1 MSFPILLA
9 LIAGV
14 LWGLNMVASRW
25 GLDKT
30 GVSSDIGA
38 FASIAVAALIA
49 ATTALV
55 AGVDTAGI
63 DTDSITRYAVIG
75 AIAPGASQGIFFA
88 AIKSIGPSRTGLFI
102 GAAPM
107 FSVVLAIAFIDEPWR
122 SSIIIGTLLTIAG
135 GVIISLERSDTGLR
149 DLARRGSLLALAT
162 ALAFGVRDVAA
173 RQLTID
179 SDMEVWWASTVILT
193 SGALTVALIAVGRG
207 ARLIADTRRAL
218 PHLVVSGALV
228 GFALPTLILALSR
241 GDVGIVSPLTNA
253 AQIISVVALS
263 TYVYGSKERSPRLL
277 VAITLVLA
285 GGTLIGVTN

>member
-1 MSFPILLA
+1 MNIPILLA

-38 FASIAVAALIA
+38 FASIGVAALVAA
-49 ATTALV
+49 ATALI
-55 AGVDTAGI
+55 AGVATTGI
-63 DTDSITRYAVIG
+63 DAGSIARFAVIG

-107 FSVVLAIAFIDEPWR
+107 FSVILAIAFIDEPWR
-122 SSIIIGTLLTIAG
+122 SSIIIGTLLTIGG
-135 GVIISLERSDTGLR
+135 GVIISLEKSETDLR
-149 DLARRGSLLALAT
+149 DLARRGSLLALTT

-173 RQLTID
+173 RQLTVD
-179 SDMEVWWASTVILT
+179 TDMEIWWASTAILT
-193 SGALTVALIAVGRG
+193 SGALTVAVIAVWRG
-207 ARLIADTRRAL
+207 ANLVADTRRAL
-218 PHLVVSGALV
+218 PHLVVSGVLV
-228 GFALPTLILALSR
+228 GFALPILIWALSR
-241 GDVGIVSPLTNA
+241 GDVGIVSPLANA

-263 TYVYGSKERSPRLL
+263 TYVYGTRERSPRLL
-277 VAITLVLA
+277 MAIALVLA
-285 GGTLIGVTN
+285 GGTLIGITS